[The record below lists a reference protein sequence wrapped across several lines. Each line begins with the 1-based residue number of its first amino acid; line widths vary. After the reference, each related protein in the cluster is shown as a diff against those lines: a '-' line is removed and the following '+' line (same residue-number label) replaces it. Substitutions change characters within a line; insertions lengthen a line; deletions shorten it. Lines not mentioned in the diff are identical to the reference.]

1 MPQVISTKDFD
12 AKVQELGSVGAAM
25 QWAKANGYA
34 VDWEDVSSELPP
46 VSGQKPIYKQPTG
59 GLSVASEQ
67 AEAAPEEGE
76 ADGADTEEEG
86 ALPSA
91 GGGGLELLGY
101 LRNQQKTRKQVFD
114 EGQKYIAQAY
124 AGPSVSQQLFA
135 LSKALL
141 SPKKY
146 SGFAGTMANV
156 SSALSDVA
164 KAQQEAK
171 QKRALAEAQLFQTYK
186 MKTADDMYE
195 EAKLRY
201 MIDKAEKDAAAKAAL
216 LGMPKYDPLPSGGYQ
231 IRPGTGGLP
240 PMPTMDQYGNYVITD
255 PRQIAFLPPNT
266 KIVRPGDNPM
276 KPKYVPARPE

>member
-1 MPQVISTKDFD
+1 MPQAISTKDFD

-25 QWAKANGYA
+25 RWAQENGYKVNWNDA
-34 VDWEDVSSELPP
+34 SLELPP

-59 GLSVASEQ
+59 GLNVASEQ

-201 MIDKAEKDAAAKAAL
+201 MIDKAKSDAAAKAEAARAKANAPVRGIAVGDRL
-216 LGMPKYDPLPSGGYQ
+216 VNPYTNEDISPPVGSVKSYQGKRFRFLGG
-231 IRPGTGGLP
+231 
-240 PMPTMDQYGNYVITD
+240 DQYDRNNW
-255 PRQIAFLPPNT
+255 QE
-266 KIVRPGDNPM
+266 VR
-276 KPKYVPARPE
+276 